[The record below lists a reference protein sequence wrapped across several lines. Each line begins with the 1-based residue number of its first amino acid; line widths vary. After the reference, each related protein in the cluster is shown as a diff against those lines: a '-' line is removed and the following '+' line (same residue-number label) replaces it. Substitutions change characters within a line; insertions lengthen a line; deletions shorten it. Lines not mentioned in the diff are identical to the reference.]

1 MDMKKQDMNL
11 LLAYQAEQ
19 KRKANK
25 MSPMQVYTI
34 ILIAAVLITGAFAV
48 KLWLDNMNVKSEIEA
63 VRAYN
68 DDPKIV
74 ARMVNIDRMQSQLK
88 QLDEIQAEAVTL
100 KEVIDY
106 KPRFDSNVLDVLY
119 YEKPKTLKFTN
130 IDFASN
136 TVTFDYST
144 IYVSDISN
152 YAIHLQRTFSFADV
166 SYSGYTYNED
176 GTYSGS
182 ISVVMKGGN

>member
-1 MDMKKQDMNL
+1 MKKQDMNL

-34 ILIAAVLITGAFAV
+34 VLIAAVLITGAFAV
-48 KLWLDNMNVKSEIEA
+48 KLWLDNMNVKSEIET

-68 DDPKIV
+68 EDPKIV
-74 ARMVNIDRMQSQLK
+74 ARMVNIDRIQSQLK

-106 KPRFDSNVLDVLY
+106 KPRFDSNVLDV
-119 YEKPKTLKFTN
+119 
-130 IDFASN
+130 I
-136 TVTFDYST
+136 
-144 IYVSDISN
+144 N
-152 YAIHLQRTFSFADV
+152 Y
-166 SYSGYTYNED
+166 
-176 GTYSGS
+176 
-182 ISVVMKGGN
+182 